1 VRKIAVSKIVDN
13 TSADPTARR
22 IRMPHFEGGIALPEN
37 QRGNGDVAI
46 WPLDHF
52 IGELIEIIPVHR
64 ARTEQPRI
72 LGLL

>member
-1 VRKIAVSKIVDN
+1 
-13 TSADPTARR
+13 
-22 IRMPHFEGGIALPEN
+22 MPHFEGGIALPEN

-52 IGELIEIIPVHR
+52 ISELIEIIPVHR